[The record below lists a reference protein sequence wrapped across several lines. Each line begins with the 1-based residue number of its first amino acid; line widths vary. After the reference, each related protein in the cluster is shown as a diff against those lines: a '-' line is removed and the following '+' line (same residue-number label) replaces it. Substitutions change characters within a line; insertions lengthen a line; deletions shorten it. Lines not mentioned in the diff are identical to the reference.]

1 MQVTGGCH
9 CGAIRFEAEADPE
22 RTRICHCSDCQRLS
36 GSPFRVV
43 VPVSEN
49 DFRLTSGTPRIYRK
63 TAASGAI
70 RQQAFCADC
79 GAPLYATSDDAPP
92 RKIGIRVGA
101 LDQSGSF
108 VPKRQ
113 FWTRSALDWLGDL
126 AKIEA
131 FDEQ

>member
-43 VPVSEN
+43 APVSEN
-49 DFRLTSGTPRIYRK
+49 DFRLTSGMPRIYRK

-101 LDQSGSF
+101 LDQSRSF

-113 FWTRSALDWLGDL
+113 FWTRSALGWLGNL
-126 AKIEA
+126 AKVEA

>member
-1 MQVTGGCH
+1 MQVKGGCH
-9 CGAIRFEAEADPE
+9 CGAIRFEAEADPA
-22 RTRICHCSDCQRLS
+22 RTRICHCTDCQRLS

-43 VPVSEN
+43 VPVSES
-49 DFRLTSGTPRIYRK
+49 DFKLTEGTPRIYRK

-101 LDQSGSF
+101 LDRAEAF
-108 VPKRQ
+108 VPQRQ
-113 FWTRSALDWLGDL
+113 FWTRSALGWLGDL
-126 AKIEA
+126 SNIEA